1 MSVINKGVDLAILFL
16 VGTYLIVPYA
26 ITFVNANWTG
36 VGLTSTVISGI
47 VLILL
52 IIFLF
57 RQVQTGK
64 GK

>member
-16 VGTYLIVPYA
+16 IGAYLIVPYA

-36 VGLTSTVISGI
+36 VGLSASVVSGI

-52 IIFLF
+52 IVFLF
-57 RQVQTGK
+57 RQVK